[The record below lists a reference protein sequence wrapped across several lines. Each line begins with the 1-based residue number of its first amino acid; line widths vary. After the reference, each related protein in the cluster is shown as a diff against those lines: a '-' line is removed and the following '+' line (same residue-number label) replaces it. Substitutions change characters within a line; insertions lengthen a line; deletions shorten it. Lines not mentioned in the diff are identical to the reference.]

1 MGVEPFFGNR
11 AGDVKKIMRI
21 NTFKTLVVKTRTVR
35 RFYQAQRVKRADL
48 FDLVNLARL
57 SASGGNLQLLKFI
70 LSCDP
75 QRNALIFPCLAW
87 AGYLKTWDGPVE
99 GERPA
104 AYIIVL
110 GDTTIRREFGCDHGI
125 AAQSIMLG
133 ATAKGLGGCIIG
145 SIKRERLRGILAIP
159 VKFEILLVLALGRP
173 VEKVILEAVQD
184 GDIKYW
190 RDANGRHHVPKRSLR
205 EIVLA

>member
-1 MGVEPFFGNR
+1 MQP
-11 AGDVKKIMRI
+11 

-35 RFYQAQRVKRADL
+35 RFDQAHKIKRADL
-48 FDLVNLARL
+48 LELVNLARL
-57 SASGGNLQLLKFI
+57 SASGGNLQPLKFI
-70 LSCDP
+70 LSCDSR
-75 QRNALIFPCLAW
+75 RNARIFPCLAW
-87 AGYLKTWDGPVE
+87 AGYLKAWDGPVE

-104 AYIIVL
+104 AYIVIL

-145 SIKRERLRGILAIP
+145 SIKRESLRGVLAIP
-159 VKFEILLVLALGRP
+159 GKYEILLVLALGRP
-173 VEKVILEAVQD
+173 IEKVVLEAVQN

-190 RDANGRHHVPKRSLR
+190 RDAQGRHHVPKRSMR

>member
-1 MGVEPFFGNR
+1 MVIVLVGWECF
-11 AGDVKKIMRI
+11 MQS

-48 FDLVNLARL
+48 LELVNLARL
-57 SASGGNLQLLKFI
+57 SASGSNLQPLKFI
-70 LSCDP
+70 LACDP
-75 QRNALIFPCLAW
+75 QRNARIFPCLAW
-87 AGYLKTWDGPVE
+87 AGYLKAWGGPVE

-104 AYIIVL
+104 AYIIIL
-110 GDTTIRREFGCDHGI
+110 GDTTIRQEFGCDHGL

-145 SIKRERLRGILAIP
+145 SIKRERLRAGQAIP
-159 VKFEILLVLALGRP
+159 GKYEILLVLALGRP
-173 VEKVILEAVQD
+173 IEKVILEAVQD

-190 RDANGRHHVPKRSLR
+190 RDAKGRHHVPKRSLR

>member
-21 NTFKTLVVKTRTVR
+21 NTFKTLVQKTRTVR
-35 RFYQAQRVKRADL
+35 RFYQDQRVKRADL
-48 FDLVNLARL
+48 LELVNLARL

-75 QRNALIFPCLAW
+75 RRNALIFPCLAW
-87 AGYLKTWDGPVE
+87 AGYLKTWGGPVE

-104 AYIIVL
+104 AYIIIL

-145 SIKRERLRGILAIP
+145 SIKRECLREVLAVP
-159 VKFEILLVLALGRP
+159 GKYEILLVLALGHP
-173 VEKVILEAVQD
+173 VEKVILETVKA

-190 RDANGRHHVPKRSLR
+190 RDAKGRHHVPKRSLR
-205 EIVLA
+205 EIVLK